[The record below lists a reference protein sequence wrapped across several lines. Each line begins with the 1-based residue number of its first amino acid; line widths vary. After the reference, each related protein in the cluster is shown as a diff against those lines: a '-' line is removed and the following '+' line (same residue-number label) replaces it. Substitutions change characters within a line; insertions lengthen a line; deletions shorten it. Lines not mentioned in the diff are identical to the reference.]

1 MKKLYLCF
9 LLFTAFSFRPAY
21 AVVVTINVTDFQFTP
36 ANVNVNVGDVVRF
49 TFAAATLHNA
59 STIGVPNGVPA
70 GAADIF
76 SGNPGAVTTYD
87 YTVTTVGTYLYVCTR
102 HGNAAAYSGMKGQFV
117 ASAVVPVV
125 LRNFAITT
133 VLKKPL
139 LSWITETELNA
150 DYFSVRSSADAI
162 HFTELVKIPAVG
174 NSTTI
179 QSYAFTDNNVNNKN
193 TFTYYELAI
202 VDKDGRSQLSE
213 IKMFKNTLT
222 PPKLINSV
230 GPNPIS
236 RPGQLMVY
244 FNAEKKNKLN
254 VKVFDAA
261 GKKVYGTNMEAV
273 PGVNSGHVHVCDFR
287 PGIYRL
293 QFEMDGLK
301 ETKTVVVN

>member
-1 MKKLYLCF
+1 MKKLYLFF

-21 AVVVTINVTDFQFTP
+21 AVVVTVNVTNFQFTP

-49 TFAAATLHNA
+49 RFNQGTHNA
-59 STIGVPNGVPA
+59 SSIGVTNGVPA
-70 GAADIF
+70 GAADVF
-76 SGNPGAVTTYD
+76 SGNPGAVVSYD
-87 YTVTTVGTYLYVCTR
+87 YTVTTVGTYRYVCTL
-102 HGNAAAYSGMKGQFV
+102 HGNAGTYTGMLGQFV
-117 ASAVVPVV
+117 ASAIVPVV
-125 LRNFAITT
+125 LRNFSVTT
-133 VLKKPL
+133 VAKKPL

-150 DYFSVRSSADAI
+150 DYFSLRSSADAI

-174 NSTTI
+174 NSTTE

-193 TFTYYELAI
+193 NFTYYELAI
-202 VDKDGRSQLSE
+202 VDKDGHRQLSE

-230 GPNPIS
+230 SPNPIS

-261 GKKVYGTNMEAV
+261 GKRVYAADMEAV
-273 PGVNSGHVHVCDFR
+273 PGVNSGHVHVCDFH

-293 QFEMDGLK
+293 QFSMDGLK